1 MELRG
6 KKVDRYL
13 RRNKLTVIGLP
24 GYTNP
29 RHSRLAKQYKEI
41 PFEDVIFKETGFLPS
56 GSCHMITV
64 RVDGNVEVSFSADT
78 DLSVIARRL
87 IHICTCGSV
96 RILSLC
102 ITVSVI

>member
-1 MELRG
+1 MSSIPSYSRLTRLGLLYSKVYEEYKDLCFHG
-6 KKVDRYL
+6 KSPSSLTEYCGSHGTTWQKVDRYL

-64 RVDGNVEVSFSADT
+64 R
-78 DLSVIARRL
+78 
-87 IHICTCGSV
+87 
-96 RILSLC
+96 
-102 ITVSVI
+102 

>member
-1 MELRG
+1 VEAMELRG

-64 RVDGNVEVSFSADT
+64 RVDGNLEVSFSADT
-78 DLSVIARRL
+78 DLSVIAKFIRKMGKEVC
-87 IHICTCGSV
+87 HMGD
-96 RILSLC
+96 
-102 ITVSVI
+102 

>member
-13 RRNKLTVIGLP
+13 QRNKLTVIGLP

-64 RVDGNVEVSFSADT
+64 RVDGNVEG
-78 DLSVIARRL
+78 RYRL
-87 IHICTCGSV
+87 VCYSEV
-96 RILSLC
+96 YP
-102 ITVSVI
+102 

>member
-64 RVDGNVEVSFSADT
+64 RVDGNVEVSFSAD
-78 DLSVIARRL
+78 
-87 IHICTCGSV
+87 V